1 MTDRQINLIKDAL
14 LTVERRELKALKS
27 LDGEGF
33 EPSQAYCDH
42 MQRLIRKETHWTRP
56 FVRNKTRKTLTLL
69 VAATLII
76 ASLLSVSAIRE
87 PIVKYVKTVY
97 EKFTHFFFEEDSSQ
111 HGSVIT
117 TEYTPT
123 WIPEEYHETSGIKT
137 SLYIKYQWIKN
148 QDRIFFIQKVI
159 GIDSLHLNTEMENY
173 TPMERNGQIYYCN
186 ESVDVYC
193 YIWTIDNYAFTLVC
207 ENMEKDD
214 VLKILDSIQP
224 VPSS

>member
-87 PIVKYVKTVY
+87 PIVKYMKTAY
-97 EKFTHFFFEEDSSQ
+97 EKFTHFFFEEDSS
-111 HGSVIT
+111 
-117 TEYTPT
+117 EYDTIIETSYAPT
-123 WIPEEYHETSGIKT
+123 WIPEEYLETSVEKT
-137 SLYIKYQWIKN
+137 LTHIRYKWDKN
-148 QDRIFFIQKVI
+148 DDRIFFSQKVI
-159 GIDSLHLNTEMENY
+159 GINSVHLNTEMENY
-173 TPMERNGQIYYCN
+173 TPMERNGQIYYYN

-193 YIWTIDNYAFTLVC
+193 YIWTIDNYAFNLVC